1 MKKIKN
7 PKRLKMPNKFG
18 SISFLG
24 EGRRRPF
31 MMRAP
36 ATYDDDAK
44 EIRPILGYTDD
55 YYMAYE
61 TLLKYHKKS
70 QEKEGTLRFSDLF
83 TLWSE
88 YKKKRFEDLKE
99 KGKLKKN
106 QRVAYAAN
114 YDSVYNN
121 QCKPLHNKLLS
132 DLCSADF
139 QNIIDNCDKGYTTR
153 KYIKLLGGQLFEHAN
168 YLGIKLDKEVID
180 RLEVGDTDKSTKHK
194 IFTDDEID
202 LLWKNLENKQIDP
215 HSIIDIV
222 LINLYTGMRPTELLE
237 MKTSNIDL
245 KSQIMIGGIK
255 TNAGIDREIPIHNKI
270 LPLVKFRYN
279 PENEYLITKENG
291 KPILYRHY
299 LDLFK
304 DVMNNLNL
312 DHIPYDCRSTTA
324 TKLYNA
330 GIDQLIYKLIL
341 GHDISDITEKH
352 YIKIT
357 SKQKVEAINKLK

>member
-44 EIRPILGYTDD
+44 EIRPILGYSDD
-55 YYMAYE
+55 YYEAYE

-88 YKKKRFEDLKE
+88 YKKKRFNDLKE

-215 HSIIDIV
+215 HGIIGIV

-270 LPLVKFRYN
+270 LPLIENRYN
-279 PENEYLITKENG
+279 LKNEYLITKENS

-312 DHIPYDCRSTTA
+312 DHTPYDCRSTTA

-341 GHDISDITEKH
+341 GHDVSDITEKH

-357 SKQKVEAINKLK
+357 AEQKLEAINRLK

>member
-1 MKKIKN
+1 
-7 PKRLKMPNKFG
+7 MPNKFG

-36 ATYDDDAK
+36 ATYNDDGK
-44 EIRPILGYTDD
+44 EIRPVLGYTDD
-55 YYMAYE
+55 YYEAYE

-88 YKKKRFEDLKE
+88 YKKKRFNDLKE

-106 QRVAYAAN
+106 QRVAYASN
-114 YDSVYNN
+114 YDSVYKN

-168 YLGIKLDKEVID
+168 YLGMKLDKQIIE
-180 RLEVGDTDKSTKHK
+180 RLEVGSAEKSTKHK
-194 IFTDDEID
+194 IFTDVEIQK
-202 LLWKNLENKQIDP
+202 LWDNLGNKQIDP
-215 HSIIDIV
+215 NDIIDII
-222 LINLYTGMRPTELLE
+222 LINIYSGMRPTELLE
-237 MKTSNIDL
+237 MENKNIDL
-245 KSQIMIGGIK
+245 NSHIMVGGIK
-255 TNAGIDREIPIHNKI
+255 TTAGIDREIPIHNKT
-270 LPLVKFRYN
+270 LPLVKKRYN
-279 PENEYLITKENG
+279 IRNKYLILKKDNT
-291 KPILYRHY
+291 PLLYRHY

-304 DVMNNLNL
+304 EVMSNL
-312 DHIPYDCRSTTA
+312 DMNHTPYDCRSTTA

-330 GIDQLIYKLIL
+330 GVDSLIYKLIL
-341 GHDISDITEKH
+341 GHDVSDITEKH

-357 SKQKVEAINKLK
+357 PGQKVEAINRLK